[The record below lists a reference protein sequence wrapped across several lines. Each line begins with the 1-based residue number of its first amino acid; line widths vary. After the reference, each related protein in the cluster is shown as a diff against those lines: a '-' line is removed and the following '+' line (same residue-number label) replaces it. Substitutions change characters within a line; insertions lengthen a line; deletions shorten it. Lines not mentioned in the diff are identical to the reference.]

1 MEVAMSYVQV
11 DRLILQ
17 LEHEKWLRLQDPTRK
32 ILHLRKTK
40 RNYPVYLPFWK
51 STMQEGH
58 LSAKL
63 NLKEASGESQLVI
76 SNKYSALL
84 AAVNMNN
91 VRSKEFQTMSLSVC
105 SAV

>member
-1 MEVAMSYVQV
+1 
-11 DRLILQ
+11 
-17 LEHEKWLRLQDPTRK
+17 
-32 ILHLRKTK
+32 
-40 RNYPVYLPFWK
+40 
-51 STMQEGH
+51 MQEGH